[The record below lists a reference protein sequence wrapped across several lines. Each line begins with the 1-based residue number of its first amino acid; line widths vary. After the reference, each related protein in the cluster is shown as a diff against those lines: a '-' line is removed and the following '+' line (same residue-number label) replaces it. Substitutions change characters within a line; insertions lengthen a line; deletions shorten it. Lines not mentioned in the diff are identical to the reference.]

1 MDQVN
6 TAAWIG
12 RTICDQGGIDALSAA
27 KLHATI
33 GHPHMA
39 HPAPGDLL
47 PALWH
52 WAAFPPLTHVTQL
65 GPDGHPGPGELMPPL
80 RLPRRMWAGG
90 ALRFHAPLRVGDTLS
105 RQVSLRSAVE
115 KETASGPMAL
125 VTLDHAITG
134 PRGLAIEERQ
144 DIVYLPM
151 PDTFTPPKKRQMP
164 APGAETVAMSMP
176 LLLRYSAVTFNAH
189 RIHYDLDYTRTVEKY
204 PDLVVH
210 GPLQASLLMRH
221 AITQK
226 GRPPVYFDFRAV
238 HPMFASGDLDICT
251 TEEDG
256 IMSLYSGQDGHQ
268 GMQATAMWED
278 TQ

>member
-1 MDQVN
+1 MD
-6 TAAWIG
+6 
-12 RTICDQGGIDALSAA
+12 
-27 KLHATI
+27 
-33 GHPHMA
+33 
-39 HPAPGDLL
+39 
-47 PALWH
+47 
-52 WAAFPPLTHVTQL
+52 
-65 GPDGHPGPGELMPPL
+65 
-80 RLPRRMWAGG
+80 
-90 ALRFHAPLRVGDTLS
+90 
-105 RQVSLRSAVE
+105 RQVSLRAVVE

-125 VTLDHAITG
+125 VTVDQTITG

-151 PDTFTPPKKRQMP
+151 PDTFTPPKKREMP
-164 APGAETVAMSMP
+164 APSAETVEVSTP

-189 RIHYDLDYTRTVEKY
+189 RIHYDLDYTRSVEKY
-204 PDLVVH
+204 PNLVVH

-221 AITQK
+221 AIAHK

-238 HPMFASGDLDICT
+238 HPMFVDADLDICT

-256 IMSLYSGQDGHQ
+256 VMSLYSGQAGHQ